1 MKTAIFVWL
10 FAAGIAPALGQ
21 SPLPKEQQMF
31 VDELVNKHHFSEQSI
46 ISLMQSAHKNDDIL
60 AAVAKPWEA
69 KPWYQYYPIFL
80 TQKRLAKGLAFW
92 QQHEEELARA
102 EQQTGVPAQIIVA
115 ILGVESFYGAYTGK
129 YSTLDA
135 LYTLGFYYP
144 KRSQFFRSELM
155 QFLLLCREENLDP
168 STIFGSY
175 AGALGWGQF
184 IPSSYRHYAVDF
196 DADGQR
202 NLFQSPIDAIGSVA
216 NYFKQHRWQTG
227 GSVARQAAV
236 SGKKYQ
242 QFITN
247 DLKPKYSWAEL
258 RSAGVNMLTDNA
270 EINTSV
276 ADDDRFALLSFAE
289 VDHQEF
295 WLTEHNFYVISR
307 YNHSPLY
314 AMAVFQFSQQL
325 KSAWQTLNNESTNN
339 E

>member
-1 MKTAIFVWL
+1 MWL

-21 SPLPKEQQMF
+21 SSLPKEQQTF
-31 VDELVNKHHFSEQSI
+31 VDEMVNKHHFTEQSI
-46 ISLMQSAHKNDDIL
+46 ISLLQSADKNDDIL
-60 AAVAKPWEA
+60 EAIAKPWEA

-80 TQKRLAKGLAFW
+80 TQKRLANGLAFW
-92 QQHEEELARA
+92 QQYAEALARA

-144 KRSQFFRSELM
+144 KRSQFFRSEFA

-168 STIFGSY
+168 GSILGSY

-196 DADGQR
+196 DGDGQR

-227 GSVARQAAV
+227 GSVARQAVV
-236 SGKKYQ
+236 SGTKYQ
-242 QFITN
+242 QFLTN
-247 DLKPKYSWAEL
+247 DLKAKYSWAEL
-258 RSAGVNMLTDNA
+258 QSAGVNILTDNA
-270 EINTSV
+270 GANTSV
-276 ADDDRFALLSFAE
+276 ADDNRFALLSFAQ

-314 AMAVFQFSQQL
+314 AMAVFQFSLQL
-325 KSAWQTLNNESTNN
+325 KSAWQTLNNESANN